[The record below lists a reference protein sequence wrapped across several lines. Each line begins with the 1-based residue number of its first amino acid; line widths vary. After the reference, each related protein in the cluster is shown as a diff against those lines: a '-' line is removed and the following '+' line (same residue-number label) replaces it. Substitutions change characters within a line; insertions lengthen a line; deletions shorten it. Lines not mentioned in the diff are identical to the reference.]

1 MRCVNDHFK
10 EKKQNPKF
18 RENYEYNK
26 TLTDIAV
33 KIAMEREKLA
43 LSQAALAR
51 MAGITQQQLSRI
63 ENAFDCQI
71 STLSKVFKALG
82 ISLEFTK
89 HKKTAN
95 NLSCSRSLSL

>member
-10 EKKQNPKF
+10 EKMQNPKF

-26 TLTDIAV
+26 TLTDIAI
-33 KIAMEREKLA
+33 KIAMERQKLN
-43 LSQAALAR
+43 LSQATLAQ

-71 STLSKVFKALG
+71 STLSKVIKALG

-89 HKKTAN
+89 QKKKEN
-95 NLSCSRSLSL
+95 NLTCTTALSL